1 MNIDFENNGY
11 LVVRNF
17 FSEETIDILSTYFDL
32 KYRVIQSDDYLR
44 QEYSS
49 SSSDVAN
56 GLRFSNDYL
65 TESILLLYGD
75 KMSKVLELDL
85 IPSYTYARIYE
96 QGNILKPHSD
106 RESCEVSVTCPITIS
121 DSRAS
126 TIYIS
131 NFKFDPS
138 IHSGSYQNSG
148 EIKKIGDFTQVD
160 LLPGD
165 ALFYKG
171 CERFHWREP
180 LESDYL
186 VQFFM
191 HTVQINGQ
199 FKDFVFDKRPYMGF
213 PFNNNAF

>member
-32 KYRVIQSDDYLR
+32 KYRVIQSDSSLR
-44 QEYSS
+44 QKYSAPS
-49 SSSDVAN
+49 QDAAN
-56 GLRFSNDYL
+56 GLVFSDDYL

-85 IPSYTYARIYE
+85 VPTYTYARIYE
-96 QGNILKPHSD
+96 QGNNLNPHRD
-106 RESCEVSVTCPITIS
+106 RPSCEISATCPITIS
-121 DSRAS
+121 DNRAS

-131 NFKFDPS
+131 KFKFDPF
-138 IHSGSYQNSG
+138 IHLDMYQDSG
-148 EIKKIGDFTQVD
+148 EIKKLGDYTRVD

-165 ALFYKG
+165 VLFYEG
-171 CERFHWREP
+171 WERHHWREP

-213 PFNNNAF
+213 PFRA